1 MRAVPLIALASV
13 KSSPGV
19 TTIAL
24 ALASA
29 WKTAPRRL
37 LVEADPG
44 GGDLGL
50 WLGLPADS
58 GLAGLAAAARHG
70 HDGDLPWRHARE
82 LVGGTHL
89 VTAPAGAEQAAAC
102 VAALSAAK
110 LPQELADGDE
120 PVLADCGR
128 LYPGSPA
135 IPLAAAAAVTLV
147 AIRPRVSELAHLEPR
162 IRGLE
167 QAGLRLALIL
177 ADDTRRAPGEPS
189 YPSEEISATLGVP
202 VQATLP
208 GDARTVEQ
216 LCRRAGDP
224 GPARRLSLLR
234 EAAALAA
241 ALDADLGQP
250 PVAQALPAGAQ
261 DRDETE
267 VSIGDR
273 G

>member
-1 MRAVPLIALASV
+1 MPLIALASV

-19 TTIAL
+19 TTTAL
-24 ALASA
+24 ALAAA

-37 LVEADPG
+37 LAEADPS

-70 HDGDLPWRHARE
+70 HEAGLPWRHARE
-82 LVGGTHL
+82 LAAGGTHL

-102 VAALSAAK
+102 VAALAAAG
-110 LPQELADGDE
+110 LPQELAAGEE
-120 PVLADCGR
+120 PALADCGR

-135 IPLAAAAAVTLV
+135 LAVAAAAQVTLLV
-147 AIRPRVSELAHLEPR
+147 VRPRVSELAHLEPR

-177 ADDTRRAPGEPS
+177 APGGRRPPGEPA
-189 YPSEEISATLGVP
+189 YPAGEIAATLGVP
-202 VQATLP
+202 VHATLP
-208 GDARTVEQ
+208 ADPRAVEQ

-224 GPARRLSLLR
+224 GPARRLPLLR
-234 EAAALAA
+234 EAAAVTEALEGTLGHPAA
-241 ALDADLGQP
+241 APG
-250 PVAQALPAGAQ
+250 LPGGPN

-267 VSIGDR
+267 VSVGDR

>member
-1 MRAVPLIALASV
+1 MPLIALASV

-19 TTIAL
+19 TTAAL

-29 WKTAPRRL
+29 WKAERRL
-37 LVEADPG
+37 LVEADPA

-50 WLGLPADS
+50 WLGLPAAA

-70 HDGDLPWRHARE
+70 HEAGLPWRYARE
-82 LVGGTHL
+82 LAGGAHL
-89 VTAPAGAEQAAAC
+89 ITAPAGAEQAAVC
-102 VAALSAAK
+102 VAALTAAD
-110 LPQELADGDE
+110 LPQELAAGPE

-128 LYPGSPA
+128 SYPGSPA
-135 IPLAAAAAVTLV
+135 LAVAAAAAVTLLV
-147 AIRPRVSELAHLEPR
+147 VRPRVSELAHLEPR

-177 ADDTRRAPGEPS
+177 TPDGRRPPGEPS
-189 YPSEEISATLGVP
+189 YPAEEIAGVLGVP

-208 GDARTVEQ
+208 GDPRAVEQ
-216 LCRRAGDP
+216 LCRRVATP
-224 GPARRLSLLR
+224 GRARRLPLLR
-234 EAAALAA
+234 EAAAVAGALEAA
-241 ALDADLGQP
+241 LGQP
-250 PVAQALPAGAQ
+250 PAASALPGGPQ

-267 VSIGDR
+267 VSAGDR

>member
-1 MRAVPLIALASV
+1 MPLIALASV

-19 TTIAL
+19 TTAAL

-29 WKTAPRRL
+29 WKAERRL
-37 LVEADPG
+37 LVEADPS

-50 WLGLPADS
+50 WLGLPADA

-70 HDGDLPWRHARE
+70 REAGLAWRHARE
-82 LVGGTHL
+82 LAGGTHL

-102 VAALSAAK
+102 VTALAAAK
-110 LPQELADGDE
+110 LPQELAAGDE
-120 PVLADCGR
+120 PALADCGL

-135 IPLAAAAAVTLV
+135 LPVAAAAAVTLLV
-147 AIRPRVSELAHLEPR
+147 VRPRVSELAHLEPR

-167 QAGLRLALIL
+167 QAGLRLALLL
-177 ADDTRRAPGEPS
+177 ADSTRRPPGEPS
-189 YPSEEISATLGVP
+189 YPAEEISATLGVP

-208 GDARTVEQ
+208 ADARAAEQ

-224 GPARRLSLLR
+224 GSARRLPLLR
-234 EAAALAA
+234 EAAALAG
-241 ALDADLGQP
+241 ALEEALRQP
-250 PVAQALPAGAQ
+250 PAAPALPAGPQ

>member
-1 MRAVPLIALASV
+1 MPLIALASV

-19 TTIAL
+19 TTAAL
-24 ALASA
+24 ALASM

-37 LVEADPG
+37 LLEADPS

-70 HDGDLPWRHARE
+70 HEAGLAWRHARE
-82 LVGGTHL
+82 LAGGTHL
-89 VTAPAGAEQAAAC
+89 VAAPAGAEQAAAC
-102 VAALSAAK
+102 VAALSAAG
-110 LPQELADGDE
+110 LPQELDAADE

-135 IPLAAAAAVTLV
+135 LAVAAAASLTVLV
-147 AIRPRVSELAHLEPR
+147 VRPRVSELAHLEPR

-167 QAGLRLALIL
+167 QAGLRLVVIL
-177 ADDTRRAPGEPS
+177 AADDRRAPAEPS
-189 YPSEEISATLGVP
+189 YPAQEIAGVLGVP
-202 VQATLP
+202 VQGPLP
-208 GDARTVEQ
+208 ADPRAVDQ

-224 GPARRLSLLR
+224 GPARRLPLLR
-234 EAAALAA
+234 EAAAAAKALEA
-241 ALDADLGQP
+241 ALRP
-250 PVAQALPAGAQ
+250 PAAGPDLPAGPRE
-261 DRDETE
+261 RDETE
-267 VSIGDR
+267 AVAGDR

>member
-1 MRAVPLIALASV
+1 MPLIALASV

-19 TTIAL
+19 TTTAL
-24 ALASA
+24 ALASM

-37 LVEADPG
+37 LLEADPG

-70 HDGDLPWRHARE
+70 HEPGLPWRHARE
-82 LVGGTHL
+82 LAGGTRL

-102 VAALSAAK
+102 VAALCAAG
-110 LPQELADGDE
+110 LPQELAAGED
-120 PVLADCGR
+120 PALADCGR

-135 IPLAAAAAVTLV
+135 LAVAAAAQVTLLV
-147 AIRPRVSELAHLEPR
+147 VRPRVSELAHLEPR

-177 ADDTRRAPGEPS
+177 APDGRRPPGEPA
-189 YPSEEISATLGVP
+189 YPAEEISGVLGVR

-208 GDARTVEQ
+208 SDPRAVEQ

-224 GPARRLSLLR
+224 GPARRLPLLR
-234 EAAALAA
+234 EAAAVTEALAETLGHPPA
-241 ALDADLGQP
+241 APG
-250 PVAQALPAGAQ
+250 LPAGPR
-261 DRDETE
+261 DLDETE
-267 VSIGDR
+267 VSVG
-273 G
+273 

>member
-1 MRAVPLIALASV
+1 VPLIALASV

-19 TTIAL
+19 TTAAL
-24 ALASA
+24 ALAST
-29 WKTAPRRL
+29 WKTAERQL
-37 LVEADPG
+37 LVEADPS

-70 HDGDLPWRHARE
+70 HGAGLPWRHARE
-82 LVGGTHL
+82 LAGGTHL

-102 VAALSAAK
+102 VTALAAAE
-110 LPQELADGDE
+110 LPQELAAGPE
-120 PVLADCGR
+120 PALADCGR

-135 IPLAAAAAVTLV
+135 LAVAAAAAVTLLV
-147 AIRPRVSELAHLEPR
+147 VRPRVSELAHLEPR

-177 ADDTRRAPGEPS
+177 TAGPRRAPGEPS
-189 YPSEEISATLGVP
+189 YPAEEIAATLGVP

-208 GDARTVEQ
+208 GDPRAAEQ

-224 GPARRLSLLR
+224 GPARRLPLLR
-234 EAAALAA
+234 EAAAAAA
-241 ALDADLGQP
+241 ALDAALGQP
-250 PVAQALPAGAQ
+250 PDAPALPAGPH

-267 VSIGDR
+267 VSVGDR

>member
-37 LVEADPG
+37 LVEADPS

-102 VAALSAAK
+102 VVALTTAG
-110 LPQELADGDE
+110 LPKELAAAPE

-167 QAGLRLALIL
+167 QAGLRLALVL
-177 ADDTRRAPGEPS
+177 APDDRRPPSEPS
-189 YPSEEISATLGVP
+189 YPADEIAATFRVP
-202 VQATLP
+202 VQATLSADP
-208 GDARTVEQ
+208 RAVNELARH
-216 LCRRAGDP
+216 AGDS
-224 GPARRLSLLR
+224 GPARRLPLLR
-234 EAAALAA
+234 EAAAVTA
-241 ALDADLGQP
+241 ALDAALGHP
-250 PVAQALPAGAQ
+250 PVESEPMALPE
-261 DRDETE
+261 DSDETE
-267 VSIGDR
+267 VSVGDR
-273 G
+273 R

>member
-1 MRAVPLIALASV
+1 MPLIALASV

-19 TTIAL
+19 TTAAL
-24 ALASA
+24 ALAGV

-37 LVEADPG
+37 LVEADPA

-50 WLGLPADS
+50 WLGLPAAP

-82 LVGGTHL
+82 LAGGIHL
-89 VTAPAGAEQAAAC
+89 ITVAAGAEQAAAC
-102 VAALSAAK
+102 VSALTAAN
-110 LPQELADGDE
+110 LPEELAGGPE

-135 IPLAAAAAVTLV
+135 LAVAAAAAVTLLV
-147 AIRPRVSELAHLEPR
+147 VRPRVSELAHLEPR

-167 QAGLRLALIL
+167 RAGLRLALIL
-177 ADDTRRAPGEPS
+177 VPDGRRPPGEPS
-189 YPSEEISATLGVP
+189 YPAGEITAALGVP
-202 VQATLP
+202 VQAALP
-208 GDARTVEQ
+208 ADPRAAEQ

-224 GPARRLSLLR
+224 GPARRLPLLR
-234 EAAALAA
+234 EAAAVAA
-241 ALDADLGQP
+241 ALDSALEQP
-250 PVAQALPAGAQ
+250 PAAPALAAGPE
-261 DRDETE
+261 DRDERE
-267 VSIGDR
+267 VSVGDR

>member
-1 MRAVPLIALASV
+1 VRAVPLIALASV

-19 TTIAL
+19 TTAAL

-29 WKTAPRRL
+29 WKTAKRRL
-37 LVEADPG
+37 LVEADPS

-50 WLGLPADS
+50 WLGLPADA

-70 HDGDLPWRHARE
+70 HGADLAWRHARE
-82 LVGGTHL
+82 LGGGTHL

-102 VAALSAAK
+102 VTALTAAK
-110 LPQELADGDE
+110 LPQELAVGEE
-120 PVLADCGR
+120 PALADCGR

-135 IPLAAAAAVTLV
+135 LAVAAAAAVTLLV
-147 AIRPRVSELAHLEPR
+147 VRPRVSELAHLEPR

-177 ADDTRRAPGEPS
+177 TADTRRPPGEPS
-189 YPSEEISATLGVP
+189 YPADEIAGVLGVP

-208 GDARTVEQ
+208 ADPRAVEH
-216 LCRRAGDP
+216 LCRRAG
-224 GPARRLSLLR
+224 GARPARRLPLLR

-241 ALDADLGQP
+241 ALDAALGHP
-250 PVAQALPAGAQ
+250 PDAPVLPAGPQ
-261 DRDETE
+261 DRDERE
-267 VSIGDR
+267 VSVGDR

>member
-1 MRAVPLIALASV
+1 VPLIALASV

-19 TTIAL
+19 TTTAL
-24 ALASA
+24 ALAAA
-29 WKTAPRRL
+29 WKSAGRRL
-37 LVEADPG
+37 LAEADPS

-50 WLGLPADS
+50 WLGLPAGS

-70 HDGDLPWRHARE
+70 HDQDLPWRHARE
-82 LVGGTHL
+82 LAGGTHL
-89 VTAPAGAEQAAAC
+89 ITAPAGAEQAAAC
-102 VAALSAAK
+102 VAALSAAG
-110 LPQELADGDE
+110 LPQELAAGEE
-120 PVLADCGR
+120 PALADCGR

-135 IPLAAAAAVTLV
+135 LAVASAAQVTLLV
-147 AIRPRVSELAHLEPR
+147 IRPRVSELAHLEQR

-177 ADDTRRAPGEPS
+177 APGVRRPPGDPA
-189 YPSEEISATLGVP
+189 YPAGEISGVLGVP

-208 GDARTVEQ
+208 SDPRAVEQ
-216 LCRRAGDP
+216 LCRRGGDP
-224 GPARRLSLLR
+224 GPARRLPLLR
-234 EAAALAA
+234 EAAAVTEALEETLGRPPAAPGLA
-241 ALDADLGQP
+241 GGP
-250 PVAQALPAGAQ
+250 H